1 MLYYLG
7 NYFSKSESGF
17 IIMIIGIPREVKNNE
32 NRVGMTPNGVASFVA
47 NGHEVRVEANAGV
60 GSGFSDYDYE
70 QAGASICGSA
80 LAVWASEMVIKV
92 KEPLA
97 EEYHHLRDGLIL
109 YTYLHLAP
117 AKELTQQLLNSGT
130 TGVAYE
136 TIQLPDRSLPLL
148 VPMSEIAGRMSVQVG
163 AEFLEK
169 TKGGKG
175 ILLSGIPGVKRGNVV
190 IIGGG
195 NVGANAAKIACGF
208 GASVTILDVNQQRL
222 AELDIQF
229 GNQIQ
234 TLVSNPHTIA
244 EAVKTA
250 DLVIGT
256 VLIPGAKAPTLV
268 TEEMIMAMEEGSVIV
283 DVAIDQGGIFE
294 TIDKIT
300 THDHPVYVKHG
311 VLHYAVANM
320 PGAVAK
326 TATIGLTNATL
337 PYAMLIAN
345 NGLEKALA
353 QNEALQKGVNTY
365 QKHLTNKAV
374 AHSQDVDY
382 TELLALI

>member
-1 MLYYLG
+1 
-7 NYFSKSESGF
+7 
-17 IIMIIGIPREVKNNE
+17 MIIGIPREVKNNE
-32 NRVGMTPNGVASFVA
+32 NRVGMTPNGIASFVA
-47 NGHEVRVEANAGV
+47 AGHEVRVEANAGT
-60 GSGFSDYDYE
+60 GSGFSDVDYE
-70 QAGASICGSA
+70 QAGASICA
-80 LAVWASEMVIKV
+80 TATAVWESEMVIKV

-97 EEYHHLRDGLIL
+97 EEYPYLREDLIL

-117 AKELTQQLLNSGT
+117 AKELTEQLLNSGT
-130 TGVAYE
+130 TGIAYE
-136 TIQLPDRSLPLL
+136 TIQLRDRSLPLL

-195 NVGANAAKIACGF
+195 NVGANAAQIACGF
-208 GASVTILDVNQQRL
+208 GANVTILDVNQPRL
-222 AELDIQF
+222 AELDRLF
-229 GNQIQ
+229 GNQVQ

-244 EAVKTA
+244 EAVKSA

-300 THDHPVYVKHG
+300 THDNPVYIKHG

-337 PYAMLIAN
+337 PYALLIAN
-345 NGLEKALA
+345 QGLVKALN

-374 AHSQDVDY
+374 AHSQEADY
-382 TELLALI
+382 TELLSLI

>member
-17 IIMIIGIPREVKNNE
+17 YFMIIGIPKEVKNNE

-47 NGHEVRVEANAGV
+47 NGHEVRVEANAGT

-70 QAGASICGSA
+70 QAGAAICASA
-80 LAVWASEMVIKV
+80 TAVWASEMVIKV
-92 KEPLA
+92 KEPLV

-117 AKELTQQLLNSGT
+117 AKELTEQLLKSGT

-136 TIQLPDRSLPLL
+136 TIQLADRSLPLL

-222 AELDIQF
+222 AELDSQF

-244 EAVKTA
+244 EAVKSA

-300 THDHPVYVKHG
+300 THDDPIYIKHG

-337 PYAMLIAN
+337 PYALMIAN
-345 NGLEKALA
+345 MGLEKALN
-353 QNEALQKGVNTY
+353 QNKALQKGVNTY
-365 QKHLTNKAV
+365 QKQLTNKAV

-382 TELLALI
+382 TELLTLI

>member
-1 MLYYLG
+1 
-7 NYFSKSESGF
+7 
-17 IIMIIGIPREVKNNE
+17 MIIGIPKEVKNNE
-32 NRVGMTPNGVASFVA
+32 NRVGMTPDGVASFVA
-47 NGHEVRVEANAGV
+47 NGHEVRVETNAGA

-70 QAGASICGSA
+70 QAGASICA
-80 LAVWASEMVIKV
+80 AATAVWAAEMVIKV
-92 KEPLA
+92 KEPLV

-117 AKELTQQLLNSGT
+117 AKELTQQLLASGT

-175 ILLSGIPGVKRGNVV
+175 ILLSGIPGVNRGNVV

-268 TEEMIMAMEEGSVIV
+268 TEEMIMSMEEGSVIV

-300 THDHPVYVKHG
+300 THDDPVYIKHG

-326 TATIGLTNATL
+326 TATIGLTNVTL
-337 PYAMLIAN
+337 PYALTIAN
-345 NGLEKALA
+345 KGLEKALN
-353 QNEALQKGVNTY
+353 QDEALQKGVNTY
-365 QKHLTNKAV
+365 QKQLTNKAV
-374 AHSQDVDY
+374 AHSQGVDY
-382 TELLALI
+382 TELLTLI

>member
-1 MLYYLG
+1 MLYYLS

-17 IIMIIGIPREVKNNE
+17 NNMIIGIPKEVKNNE
-32 NRVGMTPNGVASFVA
+32 NRVGMTPDGVASFVA
-47 NGHEVRVEANAGV
+47 NGHEVRVETNAGS

-70 QAGASICGSA
+70 QAGASICA
-80 LAVWASEMVIKV
+80 AATAVWASEMVIKV
-92 KEPLA
+92 KEPLV

-117 AKELTQQLLNSGT
+117 AKELTQQLLASGT

-175 ILLSGIPGVKRGNVV
+175 ILLSGIPGAKRGNVV

-268 TEEMIMAMEEGSVIV
+268 TEEMIMSMEEGSVIV

-300 THDHPVYVKHG
+300 THDDPVYIKHG

-326 TATIGLTNATL
+326 TATIGLTNVTL
-337 PYAMLIAN
+337 PYALMIAN
-345 NGLEKALA
+345 KGLEKALN
-353 QNEALQKGVNTY
+353 QDEALQKGVNTY
-365 QKHLTNKAV
+365 QKQLTNKAV
-374 AHSQDVDY
+374 AHSQGVDY
-382 TELLALI
+382 TELLTLI

>member
-1 MLYYLG
+1 MLYYLS

-17 IIMIIGIPREVKNNE
+17 NNMIIGIPKEVKNNE
-32 NRVGMTPNGVASFVA
+32 NRVGMTPDGVASFVA
-47 NGHEVRVEANAGV
+47 NGHEVRVETNAGA

-70 QAGASICGSA
+70 QAGASICA
-80 LAVWASEMVIKV
+80 AATAVWAAEMVIKV
-92 KEPLA
+92 KEPLV

-117 AKELTQQLLNSGT
+117 AKELTQQLLASGT

-244 EAVKTA
+244 EVVKTA

-268 TEEMIMAMEEGSVIV
+268 TEEMIMSMEEGSVIV

-300 THDHPVYVKHG
+300 THDDPVYIKHG

-326 TATIGLTNATL
+326 TATIGLTNVTL
-337 PYAMLIAN
+337 PYALTIAN
-345 NGLEKALA
+345 KGLEKALN
-353 QNEALQKGVNTY
+353 QDEALQKGVNTY
-365 QKHLTNKAV
+365 QKQLTNKAV
-374 AHSQDVDY
+374 AHSQGVDY
-382 TELLALI
+382 TELLTLI